1 MIGTGY
7 PLRTDVCLAYN
18 LTAGRDPCLVAGRE
32 WQVAQAL
39 YRKWRAQSF
48 AELAGQE
55 PVTRTLKNAIAANRT
70 THAYLFCGPRGTGK
84 TSTGRILAKALN
96 CLDPREGEPC
106 NACRMCTAVN
116 EGRLVDLI
124 EIDAASNRGIDEI
137 RDLREK
143 VRFAPT
149 EARRKVYIID
159 EVHMLTEPAFN
170 ALLKTLEEPPEHVV
184 FILATTEAHK
194 LPPTIVSRCQRFDF
208 RRIPTDAAL
217 AKLRAIAMAEG
228 ITIDDAALGLIVRAS
243 AGSLRDAENL
253 LDQAVS
259 YYGPQVSVGD
269 LAEMLGMGSDER
281 AVAFV
286 RAALDRDLVGG
297 LRVLHDAAAEGV
309 DVRQFNRQ
317 VVETLRRVVLLQAGA
332 GDLLDATDAER
343 EALHD
348 LAGRAEPNRVV
359 QITRRFSELDLR
371 GDGVPTLA
379 LELGL
384 YDACVGDDQPVAP
397 SDWLQGDWP
406 PHRIAA
412 VDAAQ
417 TRSSA
422 EARARPSLGRRRESL
437 PPEAPFQLAGGL
449 VERWRELYARLKA
462 REPVAASV
470 LATARPVEVSDSRV
484 VVTVRDG
491 MMHLVER
498 RRKALEAALNA
509 LYGHA
514 VELSVHTGG
523 EASAGATADDRGGP
537 APVDDLEQLVSSPT
551 VQHAMKTYGA
561 TVAGVEHDA

>member
-1 MIGTGY
+1 M
-7 PLRTDVCLAYN
+7 LSYN
-18 LTAGRDPCLVAGRE
+18 LKAGRDRGLVASRE
-32 WQVAQAL
+32 CRVAQAL

-55 PVTRTLKNAIAANRT
+55 PVTRTLRNAIAANRT

-96 CLDPREGEPC
+96 CLNPREGEPC
-106 NACRMCTAVN
+106 NACRLCEAVN
-116 EGRLVDLI
+116 EGRLIDLI

-194 LPPTIVSRCQRFDF
+194 LPATIVSRCQRFDF

-217 AKLRAIAMAEG
+217 AKLRTIATAEG
-228 ITIDDAALGLIVRAS
+228 IAIDDAALGLIVRAS
-243 AGSLRDAENL
+243 GGSLRDAENL

-259 YYGPQVSVGD
+259 YYGPEIAVRD
-269 LAEMLGMGSDER
+269 LAEMLGLGDDER
-281 AVAFV
+281 ARAFV
-286 RAALDRDLVGG
+286 RAALERDLVGG
-297 LRVLHDAAAEGV
+297 LRVLHDAASEGV
-309 DVRQFNRQ
+309 DLRQFNRQ

-332 GDLLDATDAER
+332 GDLIDASDPER
-343 EALHD
+343 EALDD
-348 LAGRAEPNRVV
+348 LAGRADPNRVV

-371 GDGVPTLA
+371 GDGLPTLA

-384 YDACVGDDQPVAP
+384 YDACVADDRPVAP
-397 SDWLQGDWP
+397 SDRLQGDWP
-406 PHRIAA
+406 PHQIAG

-417 TRSSA
+417 RSPRDVGRRVGA
-422 EARARPSLGRRRESL
+422 PARRREAS
-437 PPEAPFQLAGGL
+437 PPDAPFQPAGGL
-449 VERWRELYARLKA
+449 AERWRDLYARLKA

-470 LATARPVEVSDSRV
+470 LATARPVEVSEARV
-484 VVTVRDG
+484 VVMVRDG

-498 RRKALEAALNA
+498 RRKLLEAALA
-509 LYGHA
+509 GLYGHA
-514 VELSVHTGG
+514 VELSVQTGG
-523 EASAGATADDRGGP
+523 EPGSGAAPDDRGES
-537 APVDDLEQLVSSPT
+537 APTDDLERLVSSPT
-551 VQHAMKTYGA
+551 VQHAMKAYGA